1 MQPVNKLRAA
11 MLSPVQQKLFLW
23 SKLPAAAF
31 MGCRIDRFEATEAA
45 VSLPMGWRSQNPF
58 RSIYFAAQCAAAELS
73 TGLLALYHTTDS
85 GKPVSMLVAN
95 MSGEFIKKATSRTE
109 FTCIEGNKIAAA
121 VQRAI
126 ETGEGQTVA
135 VESVGKQASGEI
147 VARFSFTWTFK
158 TKSEAR

>member
-1 MQPVNKLRAA
+1 MQPAEKLRTA
-11 MLSPVQQKLFLW
+11 MLSPLQQKVFLW

-31 MGCRIDRFEATEAA
+31 MGCRIDRFETTAAA

-73 TGLLALYHTTDS
+73 TGLLALYHTTAS

-109 FTCIEGNKIAAA
+109 FTCTSGEAIAAA
-121 VQRAI
+121 IQRAI
-126 ETGEGQTVA
+126 ETSEGQTVA
-135 VESVGKQASGEI
+135 VESIGRQASGEI

-158 TKSEAR
+158 AKSARN